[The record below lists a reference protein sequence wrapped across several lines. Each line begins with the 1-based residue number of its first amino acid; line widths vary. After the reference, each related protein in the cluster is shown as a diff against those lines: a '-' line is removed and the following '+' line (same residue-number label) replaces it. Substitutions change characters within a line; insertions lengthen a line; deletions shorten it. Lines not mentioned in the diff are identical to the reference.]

1 MDLLSAASAQGAQF
15 LELGVTLLALGLLA
29 RLSRRIGVS
38 SVPFFLLAGLF
49 FGRGGWLDL
58 GFSDPFLRTSSEIG
72 ALLLLLLLG
81 LEYSAGD
88 LLTTARTQRVAGI
101 LDLVLNAAPGAIA
114 GWILGWG
121 VVGALSLAGI
131 TYISS
136 SGIVAQVMRDL
147 RWKDNPESGSVV
159 GLLVVEDLVMAP
171 YLPALI
177 AVASGAGFVA
187 GLISVGTA
195 VAVVGVTLLLALRRS
210 HLFNRFVDPD
220 QPLSLILLVLGAA
233 LAAAGLATFAG
244 VSAAVAA
251 FLVGLLLSGEVAHQ
265 ARHLLSPLRDL
276 FAALF
281 FLFFGLSIDPGQ
293 IPAVLLP
300 AVLLALVSIGTKFI
314 DARLAIGTAEP
325 RAWLRAGALLSA
337 RGEFSIVIAGIVA
350 VSGAVPTGLEAL
362 AATYVMITAVSGP
375 VLARLVRGPA
385 TERAAT
391 DEPVAA

>member
-81 LEYSAGD
+81 LEYSAAD
-88 LLTTARTQRVAGI
+88 LLTTARTQRVAGF

-314 DARLAIGTAEP
+314 VARLAIGTAEP